1 MKLDRPWLVLAGVLG
16 LAGVALG
23 AFGAHGLEGWLATA
37 EDGAKRLE
45 WWETGTHYHLVHAL
59 AIGLAAIAG
68 RSRAQS
74 VAAISFAIGVLLFSG
89 SLYAMTLGG
98 PRMLGAVTPFG
109 GIAFLAGWIALAW
122 CGVRAA
128 RSH

>member
-16 LAGVALG
+16 FAGVALG
-23 AFGAHGLEGWLATA
+23 AFGAHGLEGWLAGA

-74 VAAISFAIGVLLFSG
+74 VAAIAFAIGVLLFSG
-89 SLYAMTLGG
+89 SLYAMTLGA
-98 PRMLGAVTPFG
+98 PRILGAVTPFG
-109 GIAFLAGWIALAW
+109 GVSFLVGWIALAW